1 MRRPR
6 CRVCNSLRRIPARA
20 LAAGDSATRVD
31 GGDDAAREV
40 DVRRRD
46 AGVDDVEERA
56 GAGVG
61 MARRAAVQAKRA
73 LVHAVESP
81 RKATALR
88 GDGGGV
94 YPEEARVERKP
105 CAATRAVALD
115 DRVEVSRAKR
125 ARLRRAEGKH
135 RAS

>member
-1 MRRPR
+1 M
-6 CRVCNSLRRIPARA
+6 
-20 LAAGDSATRVD
+20 D

-40 DVRRRD
+40 DVRRHD

-56 GAGVG
+56 GACVG
-61 MARRAAVQAKRA
+61 MARRAAVQGKRA

-94 YPEEARVERKP
+94 YPEGGACRAETLRCDAR
-105 CAATRAVALD
+105 VALD
-115 DRVEVSRAKR
+115 DRVGVSLAKR